1 MFHIQTKM
9 GSASSLQIKDIEKSY
24 YKKNMW
30 FPKEI
35 WQHIKNYM
43 LGQEYWKRKLQNS
56 FDIRVKSR
64 FDKITDF
71 NRYNHL
77 VGIKALY
84 SKKFISAC
92 YHHQKQIYIQY
103 YRIPGFHKTEA
114 RMTLA
119 KIYSDR
125 IQDERHDE

>member
-9 GSASSLQIKDIEKSY
+9 GGGASLKIKDIENSY
-24 YKKNMW
+24 YKKNIW
-30 FPKEI
+30 FPNEI
-35 WQHIKNYM
+35 WQSIKNYM
-43 LGQEYWKRKLQNS
+43 LGQEYWKKKLQNS

-92 YHHQKQIYIQY
+92 YHHQKQIYVQF
-103 YRIPGFHKTEA
+103 YRIPGFHKSEA

-119 KIYSDR
+119 NTYSEINIEEGD
-125 IQDERHDE
+125 DE

>member
-1 MFHIQTKM
+1 M
-9 GSASSLQIKDIEKSY
+9 GGGASLKIKDIENSY
-24 YKKNMW
+24 YKKNIW
-30 FPKEI
+30 FPNEI
-35 WQHIKNYM
+35 WQSIKNYM
-43 LGQEYWKRKLQNS
+43 LGQEYWKKKLQNS

-92 YHHQKQIYIQY
+92 YHHQKQIYVQF
-103 YRIPGFHKTEA
+103 YRIPGFHKSEA

-119 KIYSDR
+119 NTYSEINIEEGD
-125 IQDERHDE
+125 DE